1 MKKYRLIDIIACL
14 FLFLMI
20 VTVLNALQQ
29 NDITEDF
36 SELQCTDLN
45 ATYINGVCYTCPQG
59 LVFDN
64 NTLKCKDMNQLSCSD
79 PSSVLVSDTCYGCPF
94 GQKYNASTLSCETL
108 PVKYRCLNNND
119 TLVGNTCYE
128 CIGKNS
134 TLNTTTLQCE
144 NIKNAYYPLDT
155 YIPEQNTCKSGYILQ
170 QNECYKCNPNDI
182 IKGGMCEKIESV
194 KPNDNYPAVHDNSYA
209 FGMSL

>member
-1 MKKYRLIDIIACL
+1 MQNYTFIDNIAFL
-14 FLFLMI
+14 FLFIMFITVINILKQNEI
-20 VTVLNALQQ
+20 V
-29 NDITEDF
+29 EDF
-36 SELQCTDLN
+36 ADLQCTDPN
-45 ATYINGVCYTCPQG
+45 ALYINDVCYTCPQG

-64 NTLKCKDMNQLSCSD
+64 STLKCKNMNQLACSD
-79 PSSVLVSDTCYGCPF
+79 PSSVLISNTCYGCSY
-94 GQKYNASTLSCETL
+94 GKKYNASTLSCETL
-108 PVKYRCLNNND
+108 PTKYKCLNDKD

-155 YIPEQNTCKSGYILQ
+155 YKPEQNTCKSGYIFQ

-182 IKGGMCEKIESV
+182 IKGGMCEKVDSV
-194 KPNDNYPAVHDNSYA
+194 KPNDKYPAVHDNS
-209 FGMSL
+209 L